1 MRQYNSKNF
10 GYFRSLSLHSNEACK
25 GCSKLCT
32 FCTPVINTKS
42 IWLVVLSS
50 QSLWFP
56 LQRFESMPHDRKSKN
71 ICYLLCKSYFT
82 WIHFTLLVTLCWDSS
97 QASQLQNVPVI
108 TKVLFKD
115 FSVLIPTNFSEEKP
129 NSPKRVMLQ
138 SLMRWEYVPR
148 QMERGCVRALLALK
162 AQVYF

>member
-10 GYFRSLSLHSNEACK
+10 GYFRSLSLHSNEARK

-82 WIHFTLLVTLCWDSS
+82 WIHFTLLVTLLRFLSS
-97 QASQLQNVPVI
+97 ITI
-108 TKVLFKD
+108 TKRSSNNKGIVQR

-129 NSPKRVMLQ
+129 NSLKRVMLQ